1 MTACR
6 FQREAKRRG
15 RAPQV
20 SVMQGTAMRLA
31 AIRCCC

>member
-1 MTACR
+1 MTASR
-6 FQREAKRRG
+6 FQREAKRCG
-15 RAPQV
+15 RVPQV